1 MPKCPNGHRNP
12 KNQQLCSQC
21 DALIVANGARQ
32 PSSGSPWRYAV
43 PISLATSILLATA
56 LGFAIGHNA
65 VPETPRTDVHTSTR
79 HWWVVARPS
88 FDELRNSLL
97 DTRSALQRQDTSAL
111 GTVCRTLH
119 DDAVVRLRAQL
130 PAPDPQLTAELDAAI
145 GAWTA
150 RHEVAEVLARLDA
163 ASVPAGRIYS
173 VADIAADP
181 HYLARGMLQT
191 IAMGDGDALLLPGIV
206 PKLSRTPG
214 AQRRNAPR
222 LGQDTDAVL
231 AEIGLT
237 PAQIAELK
245 RRGVVAGSEA

>member
-145 GAWTA
+145 NDA
-150 RHEVAEVLARLDA
+150 HDA
-163 ASVPAGRIYS
+163 AHMCLAAIGGSQNNYGGEFRSALDQADRNLTAALVSVNDS
-173 VADIAADP
+173 
-181 HYLARGMLQT
+181 L
-191 IAMGDGDALLLPGIV
+191 
-206 PKLSRTPG
+206 
-214 AQRRNAPR
+214 
-222 LGQDTDAVL
+222 
-231 AEIGLT
+231 
-237 PAQIAELK
+237 
-245 RRGVVAGSEA
+245 SEA